1 MKPQSSTSTRSNTT
15 SGRRQASSTTATA
28 SKKSFAQLVRTPQFV
43 WFLGH
48 LLVCI
53 MVPIYAI
60 SYNEIVY
67 RLTYIGILQS
77 FGVII
82 YQKYYLSPK
91 HHRSHA
97 HQHRSSSSSS
107 TNSSSKLNPYT
118 LMNDENVLY
127 LILAICFL
135 ITPRLFLSLVPY
147 FLFSVFHVSRYL
159 ESTILPNLFS
169 MNKENSPV
177 VRKIDAFTVKY
188 NERCM
193 YWVGTIEIFTLTLLF
208 FKALLFY
215 RGSWIMLFTYTI
227 FLKIRY
233 ENSKYTKAAFAQWR
247 VRLDGVISHPSVPP
261 MVKNAYSVVKSRL
274 MELSKYQL
282 SKPRARA
289 QAQTE
294 TQTQA
299 RSTATG
305 SGFETTER
313 KTL

>member
-1 MKPQSSTSTRSNTT
+1 MKPQSSTNTRSNTA
-15 SGRRQASSTTATA
+15 SGRRQAPGTAATA
-28 SKKSFAQLVRTPQFV
+28 SKKSFSQLVRTPQFV

-60 SYNEIVY
+60 TYNEIVY

-91 HHRSHA
+91 NRRSHA
-97 HQHRSSSSSS
+97 HQHRGSGSGS
-107 TNSSSKLNPYT
+107 TNPLSKLNPYT

-127 LILAICFL
+127 LILAVCFL

-169 MNKENSPV
+169 MNKENSPI

-193 YWVGTIEIFTLTLLF
+193 YWVGTIEIFILTLLF

-274 MELSKYQL
+274 IELSRYQL
-282 SKPRARA
+282 SKPHAKA
-289 QAQTE
+289 Q
-294 TQTQA
+294 TQTQTG
-299 RSTATG
+299 STAAS
-305 SGFETTER
+305 SGFESTGR